1 MPICLPL
8 LPWSS
13 AYPWICS
20 HPSSQGTS
28 WDDVILGGQTQKL
41 KYFLIGILCVG
52 IGRCIFSYAK
62 EYTFDV
68 VGANIVGDMR
78 QNLFR
83 HIQSLSADFFDRFGT
98 GELMS
103 RIKDDIDRIWDAIT
117 FVGMLL
123 LEVIFHTSIVLFCM
137 YSLNWRLAIL
147 PTACMAIA
155 AGIAI
160 FMEKKLDEVY
170 EAISEE
176 NGCPQYDSRRKPG
189 RGAHGKSFC
198 LGKI

>member
-1 MPICLPL
+1 MKKLSVHIRKHLPAYL
-8 LPWSS
+8 LAVFGLVVSVGLDMLSP
-13 AYPWICS
+13 YLTKQII
-20 HPSSQGTS
+20 
-28 WDDVILGGQTQKL
+28 DDVIGNGRIEALL
-41 KYFLIGILCVG
+41 GILLGIFAIGVG
-52 IGRCIFSYAK
+52 RLIFGYIK

-137 YSLNWRLAIL
+137 YSLSWKLAIL
-147 PTACMAIA
+147 PTCCMVLA
-155 AGIAI
+155 AFVAI
-160 FMEKKLDEVY
+160 FMENKLGAVY
-170 EAISEE
+170 ESISEE
-176 NGCPQYDSRRKPG
+176 N
-189 RGAHGKSFC
+189 AV
-198 LGKI
+198 IT